1 MIKILVTGFG
11 GFPGAHHNPS
21 LALLAVLLR
30 KRARLARLGIM
41 VELRALPT
49 VYAGLG
55 SRLAQLAVDL
65 QPDAILHVGLAGRRK
80 IISLETRARN
90 RVSPLRPDAH
100 GARPQDLAVL
110 PSAPHIL
117 ATRMPTRQILS
128 AWQRAGIAGGLSND
142 AGDYLCNATL
152 YHSLVAQTDA
162 ACIGF
167 IHIPHP
173 RRHASRPFQ
182 QGRKPPRLADIGLAA
197 EMALVIIATAAR
209 QKARLRKAAC
219 QPRSDAGADP
229 SCTSACVT
237 IRSAPGFSP

>member
-21 LALLAVLLR
+21 LTLLTLLPR
-30 KRARLARLGIM
+30 KRARLARLGIAL
-41 VELRALPT
+41 ELRALPV

-55 SRLAQLAVDL
+55 PRLAQLAAEL
-65 QPDAILHVGLAGRRK
+65 RPDAILHFGLAGRRK

-90 RVSPLRPDAH
+90 RVNPLHPDAH
-100 GARPQDLAVL
+100 GARPRDLAVL
-110 PSAPHIL
+110 PGAPHIVP
-117 ATRMPTRQILS
+117 TRLPTRQILS
-128 AWQRAGIAGGLSND
+128 AWRRAGIASGLSND

-152 YHSLVAQTDA
+152 YHSLVAQSDA
-162 ACIGF
+162 TCVGF

-173 RRHASRPFQ
+173 RRHASRPSQ
-182 QGRKPPRLADIGLAA
+182 PGRKPPRLTDIGVAA

-219 QPRSDAGADP
+219 QPRSDAGADL
-229 SCTSACVT
+229 SCTGTCVT